1 MLDITTLH
9 FLIDLSLNNNKAWF
23 DDNRRTYEAAKE
35 DFLEFIG
42 KVINATSTFDST
54 LKGLSPKECM
64 FRINRDVRFSKDKSP
79 YKIHF
84 GASISAGG
92 RKQMDTAGY
101 YFHWEPGRI
110 FAGGGLYNP
119 GADKL
124 QKIRKHIRSDYDYFL
139 SKALTPQFKKIY
151 GDLDRSDEY
160 LLKRVPKG
168 FVSDDPASEYLKL
181 KSYIGTVILNDE
193 DLPTPNL
200 LKLTVEA
207 FKALTPL
214 NTFINATK

>member
-42 KVINATSTFDST
+42 TVINATSTFDST

-101 YFHWEPGRI
+101 YFHLEPGRS

-124 QKIRKHIRSDYDYFL
+124 QKIRKHISSDYDYFL
-139 SKALTPQFKKIY
+139 SKAITPQFKKIY

-168 FVSDDPASEYLKL
+168 FVSDDPASEYLKF